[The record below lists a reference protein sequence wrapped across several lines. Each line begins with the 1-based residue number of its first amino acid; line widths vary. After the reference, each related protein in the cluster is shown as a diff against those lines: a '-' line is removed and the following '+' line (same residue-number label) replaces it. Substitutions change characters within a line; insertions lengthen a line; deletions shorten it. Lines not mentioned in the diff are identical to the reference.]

1 MKKHNEGYTLV
12 LVLVVILVLAAC
24 ATAVLSFSVQ
34 NLKTQQRMV
43 ERMQA
48 KYEAQGEIEQI
59 VAQLVQDSVYI
70 NEDGTALGSD
80 KKEKNHKAVKK
91 WLEKEYGIVLADDK
105 IATEEDSFTC
115 NIQLSSTKGSYSIV
129 GDVILRGKIEV
140 QTVDNK
146 ENYHMSEMEI
156 DYKSYK
162 TSTVTAS
169 EGGSGE

>member
-59 VAQLVQDSVYI
+59 AAQLVRTDEYTYTPGLGQDESKKLQNMIAEWMAENSDIQTVQDI
-70 NEDGTALGSD
+70 VIKTENGVNTFSCVAAL
-80 KKEKNHKAVKK
+80 KT
-91 WLEKEYGIVLADDK
+91 DK
-105 IATEEDSFTC
+105 ISTEIELTG
-115 NIQLSSTKGSYSIV
+115 NITKKDINQGAKEVYTISNLKIAYRKYSY
-129 GDVILRGKIEV
+129 
-140 QTVDNK
+140 
-146 ENYHMSEMEI
+146 
-156 DYKSYK
+156 
-162 TSTVTAS
+162 STVTAS